1 MKGLRISKADKSSL
15 LDYNDY
21 VLQPVE
27 YLRLFMTTLLMDALV
42 AYTFYQSRRL
52 FLAAVPAC
60 LLYPFLQR
68 PALCAKR
75 RQELLL
81 QFKEAL
87 SVLSSFLSA
96 GYSTENAFRASV
108 PELRH
113 LFSPDAMIVREF
125 EQIVHGM
132 SLHKPVELL
141 LSDFAY
147 RSGLEDAANFA
158 EVFSVA
164 KKKGGHLVKIISHTA
179 SVIRDKIQL
188 SEDILTMNAARR
200 YEQRIMNLVPF
211 LIIVYMNFTSP
222 DFFRTLYTTL
232 LGRITMT
239 FCLLVYLCSVWLAGR
254 IMNIEV

>member
-1 MKGLRISKADKSSL
+1 MI
-15 LDYNDY
+15 DYNDY
-21 VLQPVE
+21 VLTPTE
-27 YLRLFMTTLLMDALV
+27 YMRLLLTAVLMSALV
-42 AYTFYQSRRL
+42 TYTFYQSRLL
-52 FLAAVPAC
+52 FFLSLPVC

-68 PALCAKR
+68 PALCRRR
-75 RQELLL
+75 RQELLI

-87 SVLSSFLSA
+87 SILSSFLSA

-108 PELRH
+108 AELRH
-113 LFSPDAMIVREF
+113 LFSPDALIVREF

-164 KKKGGHLVKIISHTA
+164 KKNGGQLVKIISHTA

-200 YEQRIMNLVPF
+200 YEQRVMNLVPF
-211 LIIVYMNFTSP
+211 LIILYMNFTSP

-239 FCLLVYLCSVWLAGR
+239 ICLLVYLCSVWLAGR